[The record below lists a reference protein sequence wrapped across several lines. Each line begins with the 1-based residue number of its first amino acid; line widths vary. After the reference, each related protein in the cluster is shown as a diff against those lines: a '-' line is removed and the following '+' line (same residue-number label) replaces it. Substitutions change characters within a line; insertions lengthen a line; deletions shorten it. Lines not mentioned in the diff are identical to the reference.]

1 MKEEIV
7 DFLLNKKMHITTV
20 ESCTGG
26 MLASEIVSVPGASEV
41 FNEGYVTYSAEAK
54 ERIVGVSHETIE
66 KYNVVSENVAA
77 EMAKGGAKISGAD
90 IAVSITGLAGPSG
103 GTEYIPVGTVCI
115 GIYFDGN
122 IYTERYIF
130 GGYREKIRRSA
141 VEKAFLMLKN
151 ILGI

>member
-7 DFLLNKKMHITTV
+7 DFLLNKNMHITTV

-115 GIYFDGN
+115 GIYFGGN